1 MSLETVYY
9 VTQIV
14 AVIAIL
20 GSLTAIWFQMR
31 QNQMVER
38 ANGQRALLMKASDWF
53 NVNRDDA
60 MLFDIIARL
69 MEDYDGADPEDQGR
83 FSSWGFELL
92 FMVESAMYMHRDGFL
107 NEKSYDGFMQGAIG
121 LVKTPGGRQWYAGAQ
136 HIWGADAV
144 AELKERMDEIGDQ
157 VPPWNEL
164 RPEFKRYMERKRQA
178 EAVGS

>member
-38 ANGQRALLMKASDWF
+38 ANGQRALLMQAREWA
-53 NVNRDDA
+53 NATRDDA
-60 MLFDIIARL
+60 ALFDTVARL
-69 MEDYDGADPEDQGR
+69 MEDYEGADPADQGR
-83 FSSWGFELL
+83 FRSWGFDLL
-92 FMVESAMYMHRDGFL
+92 FMVESAMYMHRDGFQ
-107 NEKSYDGFMQGAIG
+107 NEASYNGFVQAAIS
-121 LVKTPGGRQWYAGAQ
+121 LVNTPGGRQWWQEAQ
-136 HIWGADAV
+136 RIWGADAV

-164 RPEFKRYMERKRQA
+164 RPEFKRYTERKRQA
-178 EAVGS
+178 ETIPS

>member
-1 MSLETVYY
+1 MTLETLYY
-9 VTQIV
+9 ITQII

-20 GSLTAIWFQMR
+20 GSLIAIWFQMQ

-38 ANGQRALLMKASDWF
+38 ANGQRELLMQASDWF
-53 NVNRDDA
+53 NVCRDDPD
-60 MLFDIIARL
+60 LFGTLARL
-69 MEDYDGADPEDQGR
+69 MEDYKNADPIDQGR

-107 NEKSYDGFMQGAIG
+107 NEKSYDGILQGALA
-121 LVKTPGGRQWYAGAQ
+121 LVKTPGGRQWYEGSQ

-164 RPEFKRYMERKRQA
+164 RPEFKRHMEQQRRDRA
-178 EAVGS
+178 HAS